1 MCMDISES
9 LEQSEVTSNLLH
21 ASDRP
26 VLYRRSGNFHT
37 KNNLCLI
44 FVALCTDE
52 NILMAKIS
60 QSTVHTQVYNV
71 HVVESLETKPHTRV

>member
-1 MCMDISES
+1 MCMDIPES
-9 LEQSEVTSNLLH
+9 LEQSEEVTSNLLH

-26 VLYRRSGNFHT
+26 VLYRRLGNFHT

-60 QSTVHTQVYNV
+60 RSTVHTSV
-71 HVVESLETKPHTRV
+71 